1 MAAPFQSE
9 IQHMQALLY
18 LAFVLSGAAGLMYES
33 IWSRYLGLFVGHSAY
48 AQIIVLAI
56 FLGGMS
62 LGALAIGKRSERIA
76 QPLMGYAV
84 VEGVVGLIGL
94 VFDDIYRFVSA
105 AAYDTIFPA
114 LPGEGVLVTLVK
126 WGLASALILPQAVLL
141 GATFPL
147 MSAAVIRLAPA
158 QPGRVLALLY
168 FANSLGAAVGVLIA
182 GFWLLAVAGL
192 PGTLLIAAILNLVVA
207 LATFVAARSK
217 RDSRFEI
224 RDSQAELDLVGS
236 SPNLQS
242 RISNLDVRRL
252 LLILAFG
259 TAVASFIYEIAWIRM
274 LSLVLGSATHSFEL
288 MLSAFILGLALG
300 ALWTHRHADG
310 FRNPLRA
317 LGLVQLAMGTLA
329 LATLPL
335 YLRSFEWTA
344 ALIQSLAH
352 TDGGYTVFGVA
363 RYAFCLIVMLPA
375 TFCAGMTL
383 PLITRTLLGAGH
395 GERSI
400 GTVYGVNTLGSIA
413 GVVLASLIFMP
424 LVGVKLLLIIGA
436 VIDMVLGVALL
447 RSAVKESAERRVAS
461 FALASAAAM
470 VTLAVVGNRFDT
482 TLLTSGVYRHGR
494 MVAEGSREILFYK
507 DGRTATVAVGRSR
520 RDSSL
525 FIMTNG
531 KPDASLDPV
540 WMRPPRP
547 GAPRVPMAQDQPT
560 QVLLPLM
567 TLAHASRAKSAAV
580 IGQGS
585 GMSSHMLLA
594 STTLERLVTIE
605 IEPEMIDGSRI
616 FYPANRRV
624 FDDPRSRFV
633 IDDAKSFFAVD
644 RRKYDLILSEPSNPW
659 VSGVSGLFTTEF
671 YARIKRY
678 LADGGVLGQ
687 WLHLYELNDGL
698 VLSVLAAI
706 HQNFP
711 AYEVFLTAS
720 GDMLILAANGS
731 KVPQPDWSVFE
742 LPAVKKDLEGRVPFT
757 VRSLEATRL
766 VSRDVLAPLLDSWGQ
781 PNSDFFPVLDL
792 GGERARFRRQSADG
806 FAGLSSDRFDI
817 AAALTDRRAG
827 FSTEVEPPVV
837 GIPRLDAAARS
848 AVLRSGRIAM
858 GVDTTTVPLAGSAR
872 YARWVFALQLSSST
886 PPTDWNLWMRD
897 FVRAEHE
904 VHGGTAGVIDTA
916 FYSAVRAYVE
926 RERAPEP
933 VRQASAFLAG
943 IASWDFTAVSRAA
956 DALVPL
962 AARGQDWLPPDILR
976 DGAVVAK
983 LRQGDLEGARAV
995 YAALRS
1001 RTERK
1006 PTDLRAFLL
1015 ASHVTRDSGLGT
1027 RDSVRADR
1035 NSVAETSSP
1044 ESRVPSPDL
1053 SIAPN
1058 SGRAPRT
1065 ASHSSRSAPR

>member
-1 MAAPFQSE
+1 MRTVLPTE
-9 IQHMQALLY
+9 LLPMQALLY
-18 LAFVLSGAAGLMYES
+18 LAFVLSGAAGLIYES

-62 LGALAIGKRSERIA
+62 LGALLVGKRSERIA
-76 QPLMGYAV
+76 QPLVGYAV
-84 VEGVVGLIGL
+84 VEGIVGLMGL
-94 VFDDIYRFVSA
+94 VFDDVYRAVSA

-114 LPGEGVLVTLVK
+114 LPGEGVLMTVVK
-126 WGLASALILPQAVLL
+126 WGLASALILPQAILL

-147 MSAAVIRLAPA
+147 MSAAVLRIAPA
-158 QPGRVLALLY
+158 RPGRVLALLY
-168 FANSLGAAVGVLIA
+168 FANSLGAAGGVLIA
-182 GFWLLAVAGL
+182 GFWLLSVAGL
-192 PGTLLIAAILNLVVA
+192 PGTLLVAAILNLLVA
-207 LATFVAARSK
+207 LVTYGVARSGH
-217 RDSRFEI
+217 RDSAI
-224 RDSQAELDLVGS
+224 GHRDSATGRDLSATAESRVHPPSFAGHPAE
-236 SPNLQS
+236 SPVARAES
-242 RISNLDVRRL
+242 RWNPARL
-252 LLILAFG
+252 LLWVSFG

-300 ALWTHRHADG
+300 ALWTHRYADG
-310 FRNPLRA
+310 FRNPVKA
-317 LGLVQLAMGTLA
+317 LGIVQLAMGTLA

-344 ALIQSLAH
+344 SLIQSLAQ
-352 TDGGYTVFGVA
+352 TDGGYGLFGLA
-363 RYAFCLIVMLPA
+363 RYAFCLAVMLPA

-383 PLITRTLLGAGH
+383 PLITRTLLGEGH
-395 GERSI
+395 GERAI

-413 GVVLASLIFMP
+413 GVVLASLVLMP
-424 LVGVKLLLIIGA
+424 LVGVKALLVLGAVVDMALGVLLLRAASHERGERRLVWGA
-436 VIDMVLGVALL
+436 MAAASAVVAL
-447 RSAVKESAERRVAS
+447 
-461 FALASAAAM
+461 AM
-470 VTLAVVGNRFDT
+470 AGNRFDT

-494 MVAEGSREILFYK
+494 MVAEGSRDILFYR

-540 WMRPPRP
+540 WLRPPRP

-567 TLAHASRAKSAAV
+567 TLAHASGARSAAV

-594 STTLERLVTIE
+594 SPALERLVTIE
-605 IEPEMIDGSRI
+605 IEPEMIAGSRL
-616 FYPANRRV
+616 FYPANARV
-624 FDDPRSRFV
+624 FDDPRSKFV

-671 YARIKRY
+671 YGRVKQY
-678 LADGGVLGQ
+678 LAEGGVLGQ

-720 GDMLILAANGS
+720 GDMLILAANGPS
-731 KVPQPDWSVFE
+731 VPEPDWSVFE
-742 LPAVKKDLEGRVPFT
+742 LPAVKKDLAGRVPFT
-757 VRSLEATRL
+757 ARSLEATRL
-766 VSRDVLAPLLDSWGQ
+766 VARDVLAPLLDGWGQ

-806 FAGLSSDRFDI
+806 FAGLSADRFDV
-817 AAALTDRRAG
+817 AAALLDRRAG
-827 FSTEVEPPVV
+827 FSDDEEPPVV

-848 AVLRSGRIAM
+848 AVLRADRAAS
-858 GVDTTTVPLAGSAR
+858 GVDTSTVVLASSAR
-872 YARWVFALQLSSST
+872 YARWVFTLQLASST

-897 FVRAEHE
+897 LVRAEQE
-904 VHGGTAGVIDTA
+904 LHGGTAGVMDSA
-916 FYSAVRAYVE
+916 FYATVKRYVD
-926 RERAPEP
+926 RQGAPEP
-933 VRQASAFLAG
+933 VRQALAFLSG
-943 IASWDFTAVSRAA
+943 IASWDFPAASRAA
-956 DALVPL
+956 DALVPR
-962 AARGQDWLPPDILR
+962 AATGEDWLPPDVLR

-983 LRQGDLEGARAV
+983 LRIGDREGARAV
-995 YAALRS
+995 YAALRK
-1001 RTERK
+1001 RTNRK
-1006 PTDLRAFLL
+1006 PTDVRSYLL
-1015 ASHVTRDSGLGT
+1015 AAHVSGDGHRDSPLAIG
-1027 RDSVRADR
+1027 
-1035 NSVAETSSP
+1035 E
-1044 ESRVPSPDL
+1044 
-1053 SIAPN
+1053 
-1058 SGRAPRT
+1058 RAP
-1065 ASHSSRSAPR
+1065 